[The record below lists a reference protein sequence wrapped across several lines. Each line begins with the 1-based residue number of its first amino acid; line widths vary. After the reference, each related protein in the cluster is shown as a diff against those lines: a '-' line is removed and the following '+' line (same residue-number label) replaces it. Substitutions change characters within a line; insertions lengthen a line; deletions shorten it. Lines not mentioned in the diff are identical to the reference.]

1 METELT
7 LSGTNTLGCSFT
19 MGLSQGMCSNFK
31 GQTETSENCPSG
43 NQKHVSKTQ
52 LPRGD
57 FSFFIPHYDEI
68 YLNK

>member
-19 MGLSQGMCSNFK
+19 MGLSHGICSNFK

-43 NQKHVSKTQ
+43 NQKHVIKTQ
-52 LPRGD
+52 LP
-57 FSFFIPHYDEI
+57 
-68 YLNK
+68 